1 MELIDMRYEF
11 ITTKE
16 ERDELRRGDKQHKF
30 QVIRAKQGQFVMERF
45 RQSELR
51 LAGMK
56 MSDEGIE
63 TLLSG
68 IIAEKLGE

>member
-1 MELIDMRYEF
+1 MELIDMEYTF

-16 ERDELRRGDKQHKF
+16 ERDALRRGEKQPKF
-30 QVIRAKQGQFVMERF
+30 QITRAKQGQFVMERF

-68 IIAEKLGE
+68 IIAEKMGE